1 MKQNVRYW
9 GHYLLET
16 LETAGIVLVFLYV
29 LMAFNFSGSAQELLS
44 LLPAL
49 AALAMGIAL
58 LLCNLSAHVLYIPLQ
73 IAMGDTRRNAFL
85 GFLLFRAAALAA
97 VAVVAGLAMALSGMG
112 LGSLPALMLILTAV
126 CAGGS
131 LLGAVWSRLKIVGVI
146 LIVLICSC
154 AGGVVGFLGASSDAA
169 WLLSTLTVM
178 LEHINLT
185 LAAVAAALAALD
197 LGVHWLCLRRQTVK
211 Y

>member
-44 LLPAL
+44 PL
-49 AALAMGIAL
+49 AALAMGMAL
-58 LLCNLSAHVLYIPLQ
+58 LLRNLSAHVLYIPLQ

-85 GFLLFRAAALAA
+85 GFQLFRAAALAA
-97 VAVVAGLAMALSGMG
+97 VAVVAGLAMALGGMG
-112 LGSLPALMLILTAV
+112 LGSLPALLLILTTV

-131 LLGAVWSRLKIVGVI
+131 LLGAVWSRLKVMGII
-146 LIVLICSC
+146 LIVLICGC
-154 AGGVVGFLGASSDAA
+154 AGGVVGFLGASGDAA

-178 LEHINLT
+178 LEHMNLT
-185 LAAVAAALAALD
+185 LAVIAAALAALD